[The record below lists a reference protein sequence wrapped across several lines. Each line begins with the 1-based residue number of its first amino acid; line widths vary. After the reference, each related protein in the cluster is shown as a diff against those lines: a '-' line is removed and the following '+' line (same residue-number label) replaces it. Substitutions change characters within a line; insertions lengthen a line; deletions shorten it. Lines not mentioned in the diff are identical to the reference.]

1 MDSYLAL
8 EKMLLILCADLALIV
23 AAARVSGWLFGKVGQ
38 PPVVGEI
45 LAGVLLGPSLLGRL
59 YPGAIRT
66 LLTPQTT
73 GILSALAQIGL
84 ILLMLLI
91 GLEFPFD
98 RLRHAA
104 KASFAVAVA
113 GIVVPFA
120 ASWGLAGWLYRLA
133 PGTSSLS
140 AFRLFFATAV
150 SITAIPIMGRI
161 LIHTRLTRTRMGL
174 TSITA
179 AALDDVLGWLL
190 LGAVVA
196 TVTHGRMDLG
206 TLGISSVGVLL
217 LGAAFWSLGRFG
229 ISRLRVPR
237 TESGGLPAGWLAVVL
252 TVVFA
257 CATVTNALGVF
268 SIFGG
273 FLCGIAGSFHV
284 GLREAIKASI
294 GDLVAVL
301 FLPIFF
307 VFSGLRTD
315 VGSLGS
321 DPRLWLALAAVIAVA
336 CASKFGATAIAARAT
351 GLPWKESLSIGLL
364 MNTRA
369 LMALVVINIGAD
381 MGVVSPAA
389 FFWLVTMAL
398 LTTVVTTPILRRAYP
413 SPEAAVGWDLPLEEE
428 NPRPPREIRRS

>member
-8 EKMLLILCADLALIV
+8 EKTLLLLCADLAIIIG
-23 AAARVSGWLFGKVGQ
+23 AARVFGWLFGKVGQ

-45 LAGVLLGPSLLGRL
+45 LAGVILGPSLLGRL
-59 YPGAIRT
+59 YPGAIRAM
-66 LLTPQTT
+66 LTPQSSAV
-73 GILSALAQIGL
+73 LSAMAQVGL
-84 ILLMLLI
+84 VLLMLLI

-98 RLRHAA
+98 RLRQAA
-104 KASFAVAVA
+104 RASTFVAIA
-113 GIVVPFA
+113 GIAVPFG
-120 ASWGLAGWLYRLA
+120 ASYMLAGYLHTLA
-133 PGTSSLS
+133 STSAPEL

-179 AALDDVLGWLL
+179 AAIDDVLGWIL
-190 LGAVVA
+190 LGAVVSM
-196 TVTHGRMDLG
+196 VTHGKTNLAS
-206 TLGISSVGVLL
+206 LAVSLVGVAV
-217 LGAAFWSLGRFG
+217 LGAGSWAVGRYG
-229 ISRLRVPR
+229 LSRLRVGR
-237 TESGGLPAGWLAVVL
+237 GESGGLPAGTLAAVL
-252 TVVFA
+252 VIVFA
-257 CATVTNALGVF
+257 AAAATNALGVF

-273 FLCGIAGSFHV
+273 FLCGIAGSFNRDLAE
-284 GLREAIKASI
+284 GIRASI
-294 GDLVAVL
+294 GDLVGIL

-315 VGSLGS
+315 IGSLGS
-321 DPRLWLALAAVIAVA
+321 DPRLWVALLLVLLVA
-336 CASKFGATAIAARAT
+336 CASKFGATALAARWC

-381 MGVVSPAA
+381 LGVIAPAT

-398 LTTVVTTPILRRAYP
+398 FTTVITTPILIRVYP
-413 SPEAAVGWDLPLEEE
+413 SPEAAEGWDETLSDSA
-428 NPRPPREIRRS
+428 RAG

>member
-8 EKMLLILCADLALIV
+8 ETMLLLLCADLAIIV
-23 AAARVSGWLFGKVGQ
+23 AAARLFGWLFGRLGQ

-45 LAGVLLGPSLLGRL
+45 LAGVILGPSVLGHL
-59 YPGAIRT
+59 YPGAVRT

-73 GILSALAQIGL
+73 SILSALAQVGL

-91 GLEFPFD
+91 GLEFPFE
-98 RLRHAA
+98 RLPHAA
-104 KASFAVAVA
+104 KPSAAVAAA
-113 GIVVPFA
+113 GIAVPFV
-120 ASWGLAGWLYRLA
+120 SSFFLADSLYSLA
-133 PGTSSLS
+133 PGSTSAA

-161 LIHTRLTRTRMGL
+161 LIHTGLTRTRMGL

-179 AALDDVLGWLL
+179 AALDDVLGWIL
-190 LGAVVA
+190 LGAVVTTA
-196 TVTHGRMDLG
+196 TRGQVSLPA
-206 TLGISSVGVLL
+206 LAVSFVGVALL
-217 LGAAFWSLGRFG
+217 AAAFWALGRFG
-229 ISRLRVPR
+229 LVRLKVPR
-237 TESGGLPAGWLAVVL
+237 TQSGGLPAGALALVL
-252 TVVFA
+252 VVVFSTA
-257 CATVTNALGVF
+257 AATNALGVF

-273 FLCGIAGSFHV
+273 FLCGIAGSFSPD
-284 GLREAIKASI
+284 LREAIKTSI

-315 VGSLGS
+315 MGSLGS
-321 DPRLWLALAAVIAVA
+321 DPRLWLALAAVIAVS
-336 CASKFGATAIAARAT
+336 CASKFGAAAIAARAS
-351 GLPWKESLSIGLL
+351 GLPWKESLVIGLL

-381 MGVVSPAA
+381 MGVISPTA

-398 LTTVVTTPILRRAYP
+398 FTTVITTPILRRAYP
-413 SPEAAVGWDLPLEEE
+413 KPESAEGWEEE
-428 NPRPPREIRRS
+428 LKRAASRRRAPGC

>member
-1 MDSYLAL
+1 M
-8 EKMLLILCADLALIV
+8 
-23 AAARVSGWLFGKVGQ
+23 
-38 PPVVGEI
+38 VGEI
-45 LAGVLLGPSLLGRL
+45 LAGVILGPSVLGRL
-59 YPGAIRT
+59 YPGAISA
-66 LLTPQTT
+66 LLTPGTT
-73 GILSALAQIGL
+73 AVLSALAQVGL

-104 KASFAVAVA
+104 AASLSVAAA
-113 GIVVPFA
+113 GILVPFVSA
-120 ASWGLAGWLYRLA
+120 YALAGWLYRLA
-133 PGTSSLS
+133 PGSSS
-140 AFRLFFATAV
+140 APAFRLFFATAV

-161 LIHTRLTRTRMGL
+161 LIHTRLTRTRLGL

-179 AALDDVLGWLL
+179 AAMDDVLGWLM

-196 TVTHGRMDLG
+196 TVTHGRMDLQA
-206 TLGISSVGVLL
+206 LFVSLSGVLL
-217 LGAAFWSLGRFG
+217 LALAFWALGRYG
-229 ISRLRVPR
+229 VSRLRVRR
-237 TESGGLPAGWLAVVL
+237 TPTGGLPAGWLALVL
-252 TVVFA
+252 AAAFV
-257 CATVTNALGVF
+257 CATATNALGVF

-273 FLCGIAGSFHV
+273 FLCGIAGSFHSE
-284 GLREAIKASI
+284 LREAIKASI
-294 GDLVAVL
+294 GDLVSVL

-315 VGSLGS
+315 VGSLGA
-321 DPRLWLALAAVIAVA
+321 DPQLWIALAAVVAVS
-336 CASKFGATAIAARAT
+336 CASKFGATALAARAT

-398 LTTVVTTPILRRAYP
+398 FTTVITTPILRGAYP
-413 SPEAAVGWDLPLEEE
+413 RPEAALSGRSD
-428 NPRPPREIRRS
+428 RPPPPTEPAGLGARRGSRLRKQCQ

>member
-8 EKMLLILCADLALIV
+8 EKMLLLLCADLAIIVV
-23 AAARVSGWLFGKVGQ
+23 AARFFGWLFGRVGQ

-45 LAGVLLGPSLLGRL
+45 LAGVILGPSLLGRL
-59 YPGAIRT
+59 YPGAIGA

-73 GILSALAQIGL
+73 GVLSALAQIGL

-104 KASFAVAVA
+104 RASLAVAVA

-120 ASWGLAGWLYRLA
+120 SAYALAGWLYELA
-133 PGTSSLS
+133 PGGSSLS

-150 SITAIPIMGRI
+150 SITAIPVMGRI
-161 LIHTRLTRTRMGL
+161 LIHTRLTRTRLGL

-179 AALDDVLGWLL
+179 AAMDDVLGWLL

-196 TVTHGRMDLG
+196 TVTHGRMNVQ
-206 TLGISSVGVLL
+206 TLALSFAGVLV
-217 LGAAFWSLGRFG
+217 LGAAFWAAGRYG
-229 ISRLRVPR
+229 ISRLTVPR
-237 TESGGLPAGWLAVVL
+237 TPTGGLPAGWLAPVL
-252 TVVFA
+252 AAVFV
-257 CATVTNALGVF
+257 CATATSALGVF

-273 FLCGIAGSFHV
+273 FLCGIAGSFNAD
-284 GLREAIKASI
+284 LREAIRTSI
-294 GDLVAVL
+294 GDLVSVL

-315 VGSLGS
+315 VGSLGA
-321 DPRLWLALAAVIAVA
+321 DPRLWIALAAVVAVS
-336 CASKFGATAIAARAT
+336 CASKFGATALAARAT

-398 LTTVVTTPILRRAYP
+398 FTTVITTPILRRAYP
-413 SPEAAVGWDLPLEEE
+413 TPEAARSWED
-428 NPRPPREIRRS
+428 RPATAAGIARPG

>member
-8 EKMLLILCADLALIV
+8 ERMLLLLCADLAIIIV
-23 AAARVSGWLFGKVGQ
+23 AARFFGWFFGKLGQ

-45 LAGVLLGPSLLGRL
+45 LAGVILGPSLLGRL
-59 YPGAIRT
+59 YPGAIQA
-66 LLTPQTT
+66 LLTPRTT
-73 GILSALAQIGL
+73 AILSALAQIGL

-104 KASFAVAVA
+104 RASLAVAVA
-113 GIVVPFA
+113 GIVVPFL
-120 ASWGLAGWLYRLA
+120 SSYWLAVWLYRLA
-133 PGTSSLS
+133 PGNSSLA

-179 AALDDVLGWLL
+179 AAMDDVLGWLL

-196 TVTHGRMDLG
+196 TVTHGRMNVRTLVLSFLG
-206 TLGISSVGVLL
+206 VSA
-217 LGAAFWSLGRFG
+217 LGAAFWAIGRFG
-229 ISRLRVPR
+229 VSRLKVPR
-237 TESGGLPAGWLAVVL
+237 NENGGLPAGWLALLL
-252 TVVFA
+252 TIVFA
-257 CATVTNALGVF
+257 CAMVTNALGVF

-273 FLCGIAGSFHV
+273 FLCGIAGSFHP

-294 GDLVAVL
+294 GDLVSVL

-315 VGSLGS
+315 IGTLGS
-321 DPRLWLALAAVIAVA
+321 NPTLWLALLAVVAVS
-336 CASKFGATAIAARAT
+336 CVSKFGATTLAARAT

-381 MGVVSPAA
+381 MGVVSPTA
-389 FFWLVTMAL
+389 FFWLIAMAL
-398 LTTVVTTPILRRAYP
+398 FTTVITTPILRRAYP
-413 SPEAAVGWDLPLEEE
+413 SPEAAVGWEE
-428 NPRPPREIRRS
+428 PKAATGAAGGT

>member
-8 EKMLLILCADLALIV
+8 EQTLLLLCADLAIIIG
-23 AAARVSGWLFGKVGQ
+23 AARVSGWLFGKVGQ

-45 LAGVLLGPSLLGRL
+45 LAGVILGPSLLGRL

-66 LLTPQTT
+66 LLTPQASSV
-73 GILSALAQIGL
+73 LSAMAQVGL
-84 ILLMLLI
+84 VLLMLLI

-98 RLRHAA
+98 RLAA
-104 KASFAVAVA
+104 AARASTAVAVA
-113 GIVVPFA
+113 GIAVPFA
-120 ASWGLAGWLYRLA
+120 SSYALAGYLYEISPVPA
-133 PGTSSLS
+133 PEL

-161 LIHTRLTRTRMGL
+161 LMHTRLTRTRMGL

-179 AALDDVLGWLL
+179 AAVDDVLGWIL

-196 TVTHGRMDLG
+196 MTTHGRADLG
-206 TLGISSVGVLL
+206 ALGRSLAGVAV
-217 LGAAFWSLGRFG
+217 LGVAFWAAGRFG
-229 ISRLRVPR
+229 LSRLRVRRSPG
-237 TESGGLPAGWLAVVL
+237 GGLTAGALAAVL
-252 TVVFA
+252 VVVFLS
-257 CATVTNALGVF
+257 ATATNALGVF

-273 FLCGIAGSFHV
+273 FLCGIAGSFNRDLV
-284 GLREAIKASI
+284 DGIRASI

-315 VGSLGS
+315 IGSLGS
-321 DPRLWLALAAVIAVA
+321 DARLWTALGLVVLVS
-336 CASKFGATAIAARAT
+336 CVSKFGATALAARAS
-351 GLPWKESLSIGLL
+351 GLPGKESVAIGLL

-369 LMALVVINIGAD
+369 LIALVVINIGAD
-381 MGVVSPAA
+381 MGVISPAA

-398 LTTVVTTPILRRAYP
+398 FTTVITTPILTRLYP
-413 SPEAAVGWDLPLEEE
+413 SPESAGSWGEDAAPSA
-428 NPRPPREIRRS
+428 RAR